1 MALFF
6 AALSVAAIVGVY
18 VNQRE
23 ADGILAAHRFS
34 KYPRLSAALFWT
46 DDLAGAA
53 CGAPAVFSIFGG
65 VCVFGFRLLFWLV
78 SATWITITLRSVWGW
93 PTTPQEIATG
103 LLGLDNIVWWF
114 MTTPL
119 ELWLIVIFPSIWFA
133 ALSLPTTI
141 AKWFFAR

>member
-34 KYPRLSAALFWT
+34 KYPRWSAALFWT

-53 CGAPAVFSIFGG
+53 CGAPAVFFLFSEAFAFLAFDCCFG
-65 VCVFGFRLLFWLV
+65 W
-78 SATWITITLRSVWGW
+78 
-93 PTTPQEIATG
+93 
-103 LLGLDNIVWWF
+103 
-114 MTTPL
+114 
-119 ELWLIVIFPSIWFA
+119 
-133 ALSLPTTI
+133 
-141 AKWFFAR
+141 

>member
-6 AALSVAAIVGVY
+6 AALAVAAIVGVY
-18 VNQRE
+18 IYQRE
-23 ADGILAAHRFS
+23 ADGILAARRFS

-46 DDLAGAA
+46 DDLAGAI

-78 SATWITITLRSVWGW
+78 SATWKTITLQSVWGW

-103 LLGLDNIVWWF
+103 LLGLDSIVWWF
-114 MTTPL
+114 MTAPL

-133 ALSLPTTI
+133 TLSLPTTI
-141 AKWFFAR
+141 AKRNVRN